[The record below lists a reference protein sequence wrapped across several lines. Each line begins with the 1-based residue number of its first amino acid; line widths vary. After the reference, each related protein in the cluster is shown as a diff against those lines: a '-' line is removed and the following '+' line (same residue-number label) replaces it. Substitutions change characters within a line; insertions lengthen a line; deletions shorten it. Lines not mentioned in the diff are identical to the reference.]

1 MRFKTLLLGSAAVIA
16 SAAAA
21 QAADLSVAEPVD
33 YVRVCDA
40 FGEGYWYIPGTDTCI
55 SVSGKVEVGIYFGDT
70 TAPSDNDWAWYTST
84 DLVVEAKSMT
94 DWGPLTAYIAMTG
107 KHGEYDESLYEV
119 DEAYIG
125 LGPMLLGYTDS
136 LIDGGAGF
144 TDDGLD
150 LSNKDLNQLTFSWAF
165 NGFGFAVSIEDPND
179 RYGWAADSMP
189 GLSAQLSG
197 EAAGWEGDITV
208 LYAPNDIDDTLAVLA
223 DVQTEIGMWEFSL
236 AGLWV
241 DGEGVRSSFG
251 TTGEGW
257 AVNVSSQ
264 QNWQSNFY
272 TAQTFAWL
280 DLDYISS
287 DWGAEFTIGYSPV
300 DSLWFVA
307 NAVSEDE
314 GDNWDF
320 LIYAERTFGPNG

>member
-1 MRFKTLLLGSAAVIA
+1 
-16 SAAAA
+16 
-21 QAADLSVAEPVD
+21 
-33 YVRVCDA
+33 
-40 FGEGYWYIPGTDTCI
+40 
-55 SVSGKVEVGIYFGDT
+55 
-70 TAPSDNDWAWYTST
+70 
-84 DLVVEAKSMT
+84 MT
-94 DWGPLTAYIAMTG
+94 DWGPLTAFITITG
-107 KHGEYDESLYEV
+107 KHGFYDESLYEL

-150 LSNKDLNQLTFSWAF
+150 LSNKDLNQLTLSWAF

-179 RYGWAADSMP
+179 RYGSSADSMP

-208 LYAPNDIDDTLAVLA
+208 LYAPNDLDDTLAVLA

-236 AGLWV
+236 AALWV
-241 DGEGVRSSFG
+241 DGAGVRSWGQGGSDLS
-251 TTGEGW
+251 GEGW
-257 AVNVSSQ
+257 AVNVSAQ
-264 QNWQSNFY
+264 QNWQSNFN
-272 TAQTFAWL
+272 TSQTFVWS
-280 DLDYISS
+280 DLDEIDS
-287 DWGAEFTIGYSPV
+287 DWGAEFTVGYSPV
-300 DSLWFVA
+300 DSLWFYA
-307 NAVSEDE
+307 NALTADE